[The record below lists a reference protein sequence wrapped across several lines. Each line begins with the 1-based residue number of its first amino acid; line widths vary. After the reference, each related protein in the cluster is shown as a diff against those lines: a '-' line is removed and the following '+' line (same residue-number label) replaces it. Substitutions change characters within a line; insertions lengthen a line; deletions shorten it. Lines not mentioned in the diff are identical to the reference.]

1 VRTRDWATVDFYAVL
16 GVEPIATTDDI
27 NVAFRQL
34 AKRLHPDRV
43 GDSSPE
49 AEQFKSVTAAYEVL
63 GSQRLRRSYD
73 EVRIEAAPP
82 STRGSVTTAVG
93 IRAAQPTATARRLAP
108 EVVRR
113 NGRRWVAAGVAV
125 SLIGILVATLIV
137 HLQIDEHTRRAGR
150 VKTQA
155 SLVVSPTRSDVRFTT
170 ADGRVVQVAEPAR
183 VNPGA
188 DNNGDQITVLYRPD
202 RPTDVIID
210 ESTAARDITLWIIV
224 VKLLVGGPV
233 FLGVGFRR
241 LKQARERS
249 RGAQVSASE
258 P

>member
-16 GVEPIATTDDI
+16 GVEPTATADDV

-43 GDSSPE
+43 GDSSAD
-49 AEQFKSVTAAYEVL
+49 AERFKSVTAAYEVL
-63 GSQRLRRSYD
+63 GSARLRRSYD
-73 EVRIEAAPP
+73 EVRIEVAPRP
-82 STRGSVTTAVG
+82 TGATVTTVAG
-93 IRAAQPTATARRLAP
+93 TRAAQPAAAARPLAP

-113 NGRRWVAAGVAV
+113 NGRRWIAAGIAV
-125 SLIGILVATLIV
+125 SLIGILVAALIV

-150 VKTQA
+150 VKTDGV
-155 SLVVSPTRSDVRFTT
+155 LVVSPTRSDVRFTT
-170 ADGRVVQVAEPAR
+170 AGGDVVQVAEPAR

-188 DNNGDQITVLYRPD
+188 ETNGQQITVLYRPGH
-202 RPTDVIID
+202 PTDVIID

-241 LKQARERS
+241 LKQARAGTEAER
-249 RGAQVSASE
+249 VSA
-258 P
+258 

>member
-1 VRTRDWATVDFYAVL
+1 VRTRDWATIDFYAVL
-16 GVEPIATTDDI
+16 GVEPTASSDDI
-27 NVAFRQL
+27 NLAFRGL

-43 GDSSPE
+43 GDSSSE
-49 AEQFKSVTAAYEVL
+49 AEQFKLVTAAYDVL
-63 GSQRLRRSYD
+63 GSERLRRSYD
-73 EVRIEAAPP
+73 QVRIEVAPRPDGGTVTSAVENGAAKP
-82 STRGSVTTAVG
+82 SAV
-93 IRAAQPTATARRLAP
+93 ARPLAP

-113 NGRRWVAAGVAV
+113 NGRRWIAGGVAV

-137 HLQIDEHTRRAGR
+137 HLQLDEHARRAGR
-150 VKTQA
+150 VKTA
-155 SLVVSPTRSDVRFTT
+155 AVLVVSPTRSDVRFTT
-170 ADGRVVQVAEPAR
+170 ATGQVVQVAEPAR

-241 LKQARERS
+241 LKQARART
-249 RGAQVSASE
+249 RGAAVSA
-258 P
+258 